1 MKYFRVEQDL
11 SSRYS
16 GELNATHRWGLPGV
30 EPCPLCGQSGA
41 TLGLEYPCVD
51 LSSLP
56 RVELERLSDPSP
68 VPLDELERLR
78 QLVRP
83 MAPLN
88 AVLDAGTEF
97 GPLTGTGS
105 GSFGSFFMPASW
117 SLCIRE
123 EALVRLREAGA
134 QGLQGSAVSVRFRT
148 KSPPMLLNLQLDVQ
162 GRFHPDALTW
172 ARKPPCPRCGISD
185 AEGPLPEPIVLDTAT
200 LPEDVDL
207 FRLADAPGI
216 IIATE
221 QLVDAATRL
230 SLDGA
235 VFRAVAAR

>member
-1 MKYFRVEQDL
+1 MMLATANEVL
-11 SSRYS
+11 PSRAGPVVALFGRAECHAS
-16 GELNATHRWGLPGV
+16 VGAPG
-30 EPCPLCGQSGA
+30 CGA
-41 TLGLEYPCVD
+41 
-51 LSSLP
+51 
-56 RVELERLSDPSP
+56 
-68 VPLDELERLR
+68 
-78 QLVRP
+78 
-83 MAPLN
+83 
-88 AVLDAGTEF
+88 
-97 GPLTGTGS
+97 
-105 GSFGSFFMPASW
+105 MPASW

-123 EALVRLREAGA
+123 EALARLREAGA
-134 QGLQGSAVSVRFRT
+134 RGLQGSAVSVRFRT

-172 ARKPPCPRCGISD
+172 TRKPPCPRCGISD
-185 AEGPLPEPIVLDTAT
+185 AEGPLPEPIVLEAAK

-230 SLDGA
+230 SLNGA